1 MVRYELPR
9 KQRTLLPSVL
19 TPRLFL
25 AYSLV
30 PNEHNEKEGSMDHV
44 RSLLRGWCPGWEE
57 SFTQSGSKST
67 SLSHRNRITG
77 LRGLGPSADSTD
89 IHNDACSSLGHRSNL
104 PFVSC
109 QAVFSFLLDSS
120 GKLKVPM
127 PSRDAAGTLCAKDSV
142 RRFPAWGH
150 YHPWLVST
158 FILSSQ
164 GSMENF
170 SPWQTAEAA

>member
-1 MVRYELPR
+1 MMRYELPR
-9 KQRTLLPSVL
+9 KQRTLLLPSVL

-44 RSLLRGWCPGWEE
+44 GSPLRGWYPGWEE

-89 IHNDACSSLGHRSNL
+89 IHNDACSSLRHRSNL
-104 PFVSC
+104 PFVS
-109 QAVFSFLLDSS
+109 LLDSS
-120 GKLKVPM
+120 GKLTVPM
-127 PSRDAAGTLCAKDSV
+127 PSRDAAGTLCAEDSV

-170 SPWQTAEAA
+170 SSWQRAEAA